1 MRDRSGIVVFPIA
14 FVFAFLGA
22 LCIPAT
28 ESRAWDAT
36 RYPDLKGQ
44 WRPISDPARFDPSK
58 AWGAAQHAPLTR
70 EYQAL
75 FDANLKEQAAGGQG
89 LAQPNTCISPGMPR
103 VTNGYGQM
111 EVVVTPRTTYIT
123 VEHINDNRRI
133 YTDGRGW
140 PAEIQPTFLGYSIGT
155 WTDTDGDGRYDVLEV
170 ETRGF
175 QGPRTY
181 DDSGIPLHEDNLTV
195 VKERIYLDKSD
206 PDVFHDEVTVIDHA
220 LTRPWVVTKSYH
232 RGPSRQPSWREVI
245 CAENNNHV
253 EIGKQDYTL
262 GPDGRLMPTRKD
274 QPPPD
279 LRYFNRSRKEG
290 P

>member
-1 MRDRSGIVVFPIA
+1 MLTFAFPIA
-14 FVFAFLGA
+14 FVFGFLTA
-22 LCIPAT
+22 LCVTLT
-28 ESRAWDAT
+28 EGRAWDEA

-44 WRPISDPARFDPSK
+44 WRPIGEPTRFDPSK
-58 AWGAAQHAPLTR
+58 ASGAAQQAPLTA

-75 FDANLKEQAAGGQG
+75 FDASLMEQAADGQG
-89 LAQPNTCISPGMPR
+89 LAQTNSCISPGMPR

-123 VEHINDNRRI
+123 IEHVNDNRRI

-140 PAEIQPTFLGYSIGT
+140 PAEIEPTFLGYSIGT

-175 QGPRTY
+175 SGPRTY
-181 DDSGIPLHEDNLTV
+181 DDSGIPLHQDNLTV

-206 PDVFHDEVTVIDHA
+206 PDVFHDEVIVIDHA

-232 RGPSRQPSWREVI
+232 REPRRQPSWREVI
-245 CAENNNHV
+245 CVETNNHV
-253 EIGKQDYTL
+253 EIGKQNYML
-262 GPDGRLMPTRKD
+262 GPDGRLMPTTKD